1 MAKSVLTLDEIN
13 LLKNSE
19 EPQNTELY
27 GNLYEVICQLD
38 NPRAVSLEQLQKLDN
53 TGIAALT
60 YNKKALIDTVIK
72 EWYSERVSGEDSTK
86 KVKCGLCNTP
96 NKYLY
101 YIRNRKNN
109 KLLNVGSSCITKFP
123 GIEGYI
129 EQKRQLS
136 QIQKEHSIIK
146 RRNEF
151 YKAFPD
157 CEKVISDADKYF
169 DTLPVLLTFDLYTK
183 LKTTITQLRLIYTK
197 YVNEGKTPFKSE
209 HNSFELFRTT
219 VSDYNQLKIEADDH
233 VSKIKNNPLACKRAE
248 IDWLNTNDKLDLLK
262 QIAENNGI
270 YTLNTLKCMS
280 SLNFVKDNLSTIL
293 EKNRSNL
300 FRFNEF
306 NGNNIIF
313 SFNKYGYQ
321 PAITFSASLSDFMNV
336 IGANCIIYE
345 NYTFGSEEILK
356 ISNIISSMQN
366 LESIIYFTYNIVD
379 KFNYAFLI
387 DYKTNT
393 LLLYRKGDGAIRKFN
408 PSNFLDIYAEHI
420 LLSNDKVKKFLFK
433 TIVGRNNVKWITSEM
448 QSKQGIDDKI
458 SKLYKEYKDN
468 YIGNSYHNNYNN
480 QFEVIT
486 YVTVYDSTTNTTHI
500 NFDKPEYITLPRNRI
515 KLGNRQ
521 LGLVDYAIEI
531 SDDTLEPLYKKGD
544 ILLIQNTQNMKDG
557 NIMFF
562 ISNDGF
568 NIKECHTENEHE
580 NIFQYFHIKR
590 NELQAF
596 GRIVYC
602 FRKI

>member
-19 EPQNTELY
+19 EPKNTELY
-27 GNLYEVICQLD
+27 GNLYKVICQLD
-38 NPRAVSLEQLQKLDN
+38 NPRAVSLEQLQKLDD
-53 TGIAALT
+53 TGMAALT
-60 YNKKALIDTVIK
+60 YNKKTLIDTVIK
-72 EWYSERVSGEDSTK
+72 EWYSERVSDEDSTK

-129 EQKRQLS
+129 EQKKQLS

-151 YKAFPD
+151 YKTFPD
-157 CEKVISDADKYF
+157 CEKIISDADKYF
-169 DTLPVLLTFDLYTK
+169 NTLPVLLTFDLYTK

-209 HNSFELFRTT
+209 YNSFELFRAT
-219 VSDYNQLKIEADDH
+219 VSGYNQLKIEADDH

-280 SLNFVKDNLSTIL
+280 SLNFVKNNLSTIL

-300 FRFNEF
+300 FQFKEF

-321 PAITFSASLSDFMNV
+321 PAITFSVSLSDFMNA

-345 NYTFGSEEILK
+345 NYTFSSEEILK

-366 LESIIYFTYNIVD
+366 LESIIYFTYNIVN

-408 PSNFLDIYAEHI
+408 PSNFLDIYAEYI
-420 LLSNDKVKKFLFK
+420 LLSNDKIKKFLFK
-433 TIVGRNNVKWITSEM
+433 TIVGRNNVKWITSKM

-458 SKLYKEYKDN
+458 NKLYKDYKDN
-468 YIGNSYHNNYNN
+468 YTDNSYHNYYDN

-500 NFDKPEYITLPRNRI
+500 NFDKPEYITLPKNRI

-521 LGLVDYAIEI
+521 LGLVDYAIKI
-531 SDDTLEPLYKKGD
+531 PDDALEPLYKKGD
-544 ILLIQNTQNMKDG
+544 MLLIQNTKNMKDG

-568 NIKECHTENEHE
+568 NIKECHTENEQE
-580 NIFQYFHIKR
+580 NIFQYCHIKR